1 MSTNGKPLSGLL
13 AAFILAVLIAAM
25 FLAVRLVPPGW
36 NFIGV
41 MLLMLI
47 FMITIGIT
55 ITGRPAGILI
65 NERNL
70 MSLSRLQLVLWTLV
84 ILSAYLTIALE
95 RIRVRSIADALAI
108 ALDQRLWA
116 LMGISTASLIGSPL
130 IQTTKKL
137 QDPKPEAVEK
147 ASAAL
152 NESTD
157 EINKNSQGLL
167 YSNGGIKDAA
177 FSDMFE
183 GDEVGNTAY
192 VDVAKVQMFFFTM
205 VAALSYGTE
214 LFYWIASKPAADLTA
229 FPILSG
235 GLVAIL
241 GISHAGFLVNNSTTH
256 TPTK

>member
-1 MSTNGKPLSGLL
+1 
-13 AAFILAVLIAAM
+13 
-25 FLAVRLVPPGW
+25 
-36 NFIGV
+36 
-41 MLLMLI
+41 
-47 FMITIGIT
+47 
-55 ITGRPAGILI
+55 
-65 NERNL
+65 
-70 MSLSRLQLVLWTLV
+70 
-84 ILSAYLTIALE
+84 IALE

-241 GISHAGFLVNNSTTH
+241 GISHAG
-256 TPTK
+256 